1 MLQHQQEADKR
12 IDEVFRRS
20 HDRSLCI
27 DDVVYH
33 IGASIKDLGKKWFAF
48 AKMEVLRPAELVAK
62 INE

>member
-1 MLQHQQEADKR
+1 M
-12 IDEVFRRS
+12 
-20 HDRSLCI
+20 CI

-48 AKMEVLRPAELVAK
+48 AKMEVLTPTELVVK